1 MDRDEAVCQ
10 YEAVSVW
17 IGMRLCVSMDR
28 DEAVSVWIGM
38 RLCVSMDRDEAVC
51 QYG

>member
-1 MDRDEAVCQ
+1 
-10 YEAVSVW
+10 
-17 IGMRLCVSMDR
+17 MDR

-38 RLCVSMDRDEAVC
+38 RLFQYEAVSVWIGMRLC